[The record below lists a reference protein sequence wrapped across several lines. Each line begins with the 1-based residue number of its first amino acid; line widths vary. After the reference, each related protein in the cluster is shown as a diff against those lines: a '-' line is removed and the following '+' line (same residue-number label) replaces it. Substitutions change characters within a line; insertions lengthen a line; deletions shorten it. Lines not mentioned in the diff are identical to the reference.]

1 MKEQVIVFEGEH
13 LFVAPKKRI
22 SNKKKG
28 IQVSVPDNVDV
39 VGVDKS
45 VISPIVDS
53 PTQPDAPK
61 EPDEPIRI
69 ITPPPSGS
77 ADISV
82 KTFGGGSGGGTI
94 STKPLGNPVTTMGTL
109 PPSIGEPN
117 IGLGNPTKQFPSAG
131 EEITTSVTT
140 STTTQAPTQQP
151 TQQPTQPSTNI
162 GLGVVPLVP
171 LSFGSA
177 PRMGGGGGGGGEEEA
192 PVEKKKTNYLW
203 LVLLGIAGLIY
214 FTKKKS

>member
-22 SNKKKG
+22 SDKKKG

-82 KTFGGGSGGGTI
+82 KTFGGGSGGGII

-140 STTTQAPTQQP
+140 STTTQAPTQ
-151 TQQPTQPSTNI
+151 TSTNI

-177 PRMGGGGGGGGEEEA
+177 PRMGGGGGGEEEA

-214 FTKKKS
+214 FSKKKS

>member
-22 SNKKKG
+22 SDKKKG

-45 VISPIVDS
+45 VIIPIVDS

-77 ADISV
+77 SDISV

-94 STKPLGNPVTTMGTL
+94 SKNPMGNPETTMGTL

-140 STTTQAPTQQP
+140 STTTQAPTQ
-151 TQQPTQPSTNI
+151 TSTNI

-177 PRMGGGGGGGGEEEA
+177 PRMGGGGGGEEEA

-214 FTKKKS
+214 FSKKKS